1 MWPIMVTHTQ
11 NFAPHLTHPS
21 AHTPG
26 AVGSLLCCSTQGSVG
41 GSGFFTQ
48 GTHLSL
54 GIKGGENARSLLPPP
69 KIPAGP
75 EIWTHNLRL
84 QVRRSIH

>member
-1 MWPIMVTHTQ
+1 MICDQYSEFVLRIWPIQVHSHPEQ
-11 NFAPHLTHPS
+11 WAAIYAAAPGEQLGVRCFA
-21 AHTPG
+21 
-26 AVGSLLCCSTQGSVG
+26 
-41 GSGFFTQ
+41 Q